1 MALRRKVCIRGM
13 YGLGDSIYQRAFV
26 RQFPGAFLRTP
37 WPELY
42 SDLDVQFVRSDT
54 RLRTQRKN
62 EEKTSVVY
70 VREPVRPSEV
80 LTIFYGPDELRKGSI
95 VDAMTW
101 QFGRAASV
109 FDLPS
114 YGESPVS
121 ADKPIAVIR
130 PATVRTEWANPA
142 RNPDPKYLA
151 EAARELRK
159 HFYVVSLAD
168 LEDGEE
174 WLVGEPPECDL
185 QLHRGELSLT
195 EMLALVE
202 HAAVV
207 VSGVG
212 WALPAAICY
221 HTPVFIVQGGFGA
234 HNAPHVVTDPDMDLS
249 RVGWA
254 QPDDY
259 CMCASMEHDCNKHI
273 TDFTMIFKGWLHD
286 IVLK

>member
-1 MALRRKVCIRGM
+1 MTKSKVCIRGM

-26 RQFPGAFLRTP
+26 RQIPGAYIRTP

-42 SDLDVQFVRSDT
+42 SDLDVKFVRSDT
-54 RLRTQRKN
+54 TLRTQRKN
-62 EEKTSVVY
+62 EERSDIEF

-80 LTIFYGPDELRKGSI
+80 LTIFYGPEELKKGSI
-95 VDAMTW
+95 IEAMTW
-101 QFGRAASV
+101 QFGRGPTV

-114 YGESPVS
+114 FGPSPVQS
-121 ADKPIAVIR
+121 EKPIAVIR

-142 RNPDPKYLA
+142 RNPDPEYLSA
-151 EAARELRK
+151 AARELRK

-168 LEDGEE
+168 LEEGEE
-174 WLVGEPPECDL
+174 WLVGEPPEADL
-185 QLHRGELSLT
+185 QLHSGELSVS

-212 WALPAAICY
+212 WALPAAVCY
-221 HTPVFIVQGGFGA
+221 HTPVFIIQGGCGA
-234 HNAPHVVTDPDMDLS
+234 HNAPHIVTDPEMDLS

-254 QPDDY
+254 EPDNY
-259 CMCASMEHDCNKHI
+259 CMCASMDHDCSKHI
-273 TDFTMIFKGWLHD
+273 SGFTDTFKGWLNE
-286 IVLK
+286 IVL

>member
-1 MALRRKVCIRGM
+1 M
-13 YGLGDSIYQRAFV
+13 
-26 RQFPGAFLRTP
+26 T
-37 WPELY
+37 
-42 SDLDVQFVRSDT
+42 
-54 RLRTQRKN
+54 
-62 EEKTSVVY
+62 Y
-70 VREPVRPSEV
+70 VREPARPSEV
-80 LTIFYGPDELRKGSI
+80 LTIFYGPEELKKGSI

-101 QFGRAASV
+101 QFGKAASV

-114 YGESPVS
+114 YGESPVT

-130 PATVRTEWANPA
+130 PATVRKEWANPA

-151 EAARELRK
+151 AAARELRK

-168 LEDGEE
+168 LEEDEE
-174 WLVGEPPECDL
+174 WLVGEQPEADL
-185 QLHRGELSLT
+185 QLHQGELSLT

-221 HTPVFIVQGGFGA
+221 QTPVFIVQGGCGA
-234 HNAPHVVTDPDMDLS
+234 HNAPHIVTDPDMDLS

-259 CMCASMEHDCNKHI
+259 CMCASMDHDCSKHI
-273 TDFTMIFKGWLHD
+273 YGFNDKFKGWLHD

>member
-1 MALRRKVCIRGM
+1 MKRRKVCIRGM

-42 SDLDVQFVRSDT
+42 SDLDVKFIRSNT
-54 RLRTQRKN
+54 ALRTQRKN
-62 EEKTSVVY
+62 EEQTNVEFVP
-70 VREPVRPSEV
+70 EPSRPSEI
-80 LTIFYGPDELRKGSI
+80 LTIFYGPEELSKGSI
-95 VDAMTW
+95 IDAMTW
-101 QFGRAASV
+101 QFGKMASV

-114 YGESPVS
+114 FGESPVQV
-121 ADKPIAVIR
+121 DKPVAVIR
-130 PATVRTEWANPA
+130 PATVRKEWANPA

-168 LEDGEE
+168 LEEGEE
-174 WLVGEPPECDL
+174 WLVGELPEADL
-185 QLHRGELSLT
+185 YLHRGELSLT

-221 HTPVFIVQGGFGA
+221 KTPVFIVQGGCGA
-234 HNAPHVVTDPDMDLS
+234 HNAPHIVTDPEMDLS

-259 CMCASMEHDCNKHI
+259 CMCGSMQHDCSKHI
-273 TDFTMIFKGWLHD
+273 SGFLDNFKGWLHD
-286 IVLK
+286 IVLT